1 MLDKFLKETLIIDTE
16 TTGVDTT
23 KEDVVELAV
32 CKINGNEIVVDSML
46 FGSRKPIPYAASA
59 VNNIS
64 RRMLAG
70 LPIFSNSLDTASRML
85 DFDNI
90 QYYVGHNISFDTKI
104 LDAGFKRGGQTVPK
118 LQNKDHWICTHK
130 IAKYIIND
138 DNLKYGQQ
146 FLRYYFDLDSQ
157 LTTEVT
163 AAHRASNDAV
173 ICFYLLMNLIDLGVE
188 KGIINPLEDIGKQLV
203 HLSQINKPVTSWP
216 FGKKHR
222 GKKFEDLPDDFYA
235 WAFENIDELDEKNSK
250 YRKDIVEKIRV
261 VLSKRFEEKEKKE
274 NESKNV

>member
-23 KEDVVELAV
+23 KEDVVELAT
-32 CKINGNEIVVDSML
+32 CKINDGEIVVDSML
-46 FGSRKPIPYAASA
+46 FGSRKPIPYASSA

-64 RRMLAG
+64 RRMLMG
-70 LPIFSNSLDTASRML
+70 LPILSDSLDVTSKML
-85 DFDNI
+85 DFDNTI
-90 QYYVGHNISFDTKI
+90 YYVGHNVSFDTKI
-104 LDAGFKRGGQTVPK
+104 LDANYKRGGQTVEK
-118 LQNKDHWICTHK
+118 LENKDNWICTHK

-138 DNLKYGQQ
+138 DNLRYGQQ

-157 LTTEVT
+157 LTIEVS
-163 AAHRASNDAV
+163 AAHRASNDAI

-203 HLSQINKPVTSWP
+203 HLSQIKKPVTTWP

-222 GKKFEDLPDDFYA
+222 GKKFNELPDDFYA

-250 YRKDIVEKIRV
+250 YREDIVEIIRV
-261 VLSKRFEEKEKKE
+261 VLSERFEEREKNK
-274 NESKNV
+274 K